1 MYLVIDQGT
10 TSTKVTLFNG
20 DGKRVDTS
28 QKTFE
33 QIFPQNGWVEHNPK
47 EIIESVIFCCNDVAK
62 RNNDV
67 SISSLGITNQRETVV
82 LWDKLTG
89 EHLYNAIVWQDRR
102 TEKKCKEL
110 KKKNLEEII
119 IKKTGLLLDPY
130 FSSTKIAWIIDNVD
144 GVKDKIDKDE
154 VCAGTI
160 DSWIIWNLTEGEVF
174 ATDITNASRTNL
186 FNISSLDWDD
196 DLLEIFSIKKTIL
209 PEVRDSDSYFGESK
223 ALSVK
228 IPIFGVIGDQQSAAI
243 GQFCF
248 DEGDIKST
256 YGTGCFALI
265 NTGKNIVRSEN
276 NMLST
281 IGYKINGKLSYALEG
296 SIFMAGAIIDW
307 LKNNLQIIDNY
318 KEIDDILSST
328 NINPEIVL
336 VPAFTGLGAPY
347 WDAKSRA
354 SIFGLTRDSDRND
367 IILSAIQSVSLQTN
381 DLLNAIK
388 ADVANHSIESFN
400 KVKVDGGMAEN
411 QWFLQNLSD
420 ICNITISKSFE
431 KEATSL
437 GAAIVS
443 GIGSKNISNF
453 NEFEKNLSKYDNFDP
468 CIDNNLRENI
478 ILHWDQA
485 IKQTIGMVFK

>member
-20 DGKRVDTS
+20 DGKRVDSS
-28 QKTFE
+28 QKTFK

-89 EHLYNAIVWQDRR
+89 EHLYNAIVWQDTR

-144 GVKDKIDKDE
+144 GVRDKINKDE

-160 DSWIIWNLTEGEVF
+160 DSWIIWNLTKGEIF

-186 FNISSLDWDD
+186 FNINSLDWGD

-209 PEVRDSDSYFGESK
+209 PEIRDSDSYFGESK
-223 ALSVK
+223 ALLVK

-265 NTGKNIVRSEN
+265 NTGNNIIRSEN

-307 LKNNLQIIDNY
+307 LKNNLHLVDNY
-318 KEIDDILSST
+318 KEIDNILSST
-328 NINPEIVL
+328 NINPGIVL

-347 WDAKSRA
+347 WDTKSRA
-354 SIFGLTRDSDRND
+354 SIFGLTRDSDKND

-388 ADVANHSIESFN
+388 ADISNHSINSFN

-453 NEFEKNLSKYDNFDP
+453 SEFEKNLTKYDNFNP
-468 CIDNNLRENI
+468 CIDKDLRENI
-478 ILHWDQA
+478 IFHWDHA
-485 IKQTIGMVFK
+485 VKQTIGMVFK